1 MARLTNL
8 SERGIETQ
16 RMLSDVLMQLLG
28 ETNYNK
34 ISVKDITVRAGI
46 DRSTFYLHFKDKD
59 DLFLAAVLILAGLA
73 ALLFALPEPESS
85 QRVATLAPTLFQPF
99 QGVP

>member
-16 RMLSDVLMQLLG
+16 RMLSDVLMQLLS

-59 DLFLAAVLILAGLA
+59 DLFLAAQKRLVEELLETRNNSELIPVYTTRSA
-73 ALLFALPEPESS
+73 EE
-85 QRVATLAPTLFQPF
+85 R
-99 QGVP
+99 

>member
-16 RMLSDVLMQLLG
+16 RMLSDVLMQLLS

-46 DRSTFYLHFKDKD
+46 DHNFCQT
-59 DLFLAAVLILAGLA
+59 G
-73 ALLFALPEPESS
+73 
-85 QRVATLAPTLFQPF
+85 
-99 QGVP
+99 

>member
-16 RMLSDVLMQLLG
+16 RMLSDVLMQLLS

-46 DRSTFYLHFKDKD
+46 DRSTFYLHFKGKD
-59 DLFLAAVLILAGLA
+59 DLFLAAQKRLVEELLEARKNSELPYPLATRA
-73 ALLFALPEPESS
+73 FEQMARY
-85 QRVATLAPTLFQPF
+85 QRN
-99 QGVP
+99 